1 MNELEYDYIP
11 LDLPNVLAKVRK
23 DRIEPEEGSVFFINE
38 FIAPLIL
45 ELAKKQPHWQLISDD
60 YTSAGRGKRFTR
72 FVVYHNRVSLGK
84 LYTEHRGGT
93 GNVFSI
99 QNTRISKGL
108 QRSSSRSR
116 TTKDLAK
123 AINIVI
129 KNFRSDTT
137 AEALEATLE
146 YTRTQLNRQHAQTQS
161 DFDDFYR
168 RILWKLQP
176 EIMSKWQETYR
187 DLAARNG
194 ADINTIESIEEAFNK
209 NKLSLEV
216 RRCEAINGGA
226 VVLIRGDE
234 YIVSNGLQS
243 TNYMQLH
250 STDTLP
256 IGLKRAVGLLKLAP
270 ENEIISGV
278 GIKVRENT
286 FYVIATEKTNE

>member
-72 FVVYHNRVSLGK
+72 FVVYHNRVSLGR
-84 LYTEHRGGT
+84 LDTDYRGGT

-99 QNTRISKGL
+99 KNTRISKGMT
-108 QRSSSRSR
+108 RSGAK

-123 AINIVI
+123 AIKIVI

-146 YTRTQLNRQHAQTQS
+146 YVKEHLSRQHSQAQST
-161 DFDDFYR
+161 FDQYYGR
-168 RILWKLQP
+168 VLWKLQP
-176 EIMSKWQETYR
+176 EIMSNWQETYR
-187 DLAARNG
+187 DLAIRNG
-194 ADINTIESIEEAFNK
+194 ADNSTVESIEEAFDK

-216 RRCEAINGGA
+216 RRCEAVNDGA

-234 YIVSNGLQS
+234 YIVSDGLQS
-243 TNYMQLH
+243 TNRMQLH

-256 IGLKRAVGLLKLAP
+256 TGLKRAVGLLKLAP

-278 GIKVRENT
+278 GVKVRENV
-286 FYVIATEKTNE
+286 FYVTATEKTNG

>member
-23 DRIEPEEGSVFFINE
+23 DRLEPEEGSVFFINE
-38 FIAPLIL
+38 SIAPLIL

-72 FVVYHNRVSLGK
+72 FVVYHNRVSLGR
-84 LYTEHRGGT
+84 LDTEYRGGT

-123 AINIVI
+123 AIKIVI

-146 YTRTQLNRQHAQTQS
+146 YTRIQLNRQHARTQS

-168 RILWKLQP
+168 RILWRLQP

-209 NKLSLEV
+209 NELSLEV
-216 RRCEAINGGA
+216 RRCEAINSGA

-256 IGLKRAVGLLKLAP
+256 TGLKRAVGLLKLAP